1 METRHRGRWQFRIAG
16 ALVALF
22 AVNVASRI
30 LFIKY
35 HVALPRVS
43 DVGEFVLVLVAM
55 AFFVSGVLS
64 IEEATESSAAPA
76 NKDPVNTDTTGGK
89 P

>member
-1 METRHRGRWQFRIAG
+1 MERHSRGKWQFRAAG
-16 ALVALF
+16 LLAGLFAINVAL
-22 AVNVASRI
+22 RI

-35 HVALPRVS
+35 HIALPRVS
-43 DVGEFVLVLVAM
+43 DVGEFLLVLVAM

-64 IEEATESSAAPA
+64 IEEVTESSAVPV
-76 NKDPVNTDTTGGK
+76 NKDPIGGK